1 MMNIICGKFTD
12 WLQSAAFGSAYSDHT
27 LRLYSKIAR
36 DFDDFCIEENIEL
49 SAEFS
54 VPHIRK
60 FISSSRDGKQYAR
73 STGNS
78 RLVVLDLIF
87 TYLQE
92 INDCNENPVVYYREA
107 KVRKRGGAGG
117 RVASRL
123 PECLSWDE
131 QERLL
136 HKSMADNTFTGYRNS
151 AMVALILDTGLRT
164 QEAIDLPL
172 AAGDLYL
179 KGRLRV
185 IGKGNKERLIQFEP
199 KNRDYMASWLKKRHL
214 QSAKKKFEDRL
225 FVSERGGMMFQQTVY
240 YMVSRLLKQAN
251 ITSKQQNGGHLL
263 RHTAASAMLAKGMA
277 LMQVKENLGHSTLLT
292 TEKYLHLL
300 EA

>member
-73 STGNS
+73 STSNS
-78 RLVVLDLIF
+78 RLVVLELIF

-107 KVRKRGGAGG
+107 KVKKRGGAGG

-123 PECLSWDE
+123 PECLSWAE

-136 HKSMADNTFTGYRNS
+136 HKSMSDDTFTGYRNS
-151 AMVALILDTGLRT
+151 ALVALMLDTGIRT

-199 KNRDYMASWLKKRHL
+199 ANREYMTSWLKKRHL
-214 QSAKKKFEDRL
+214 QSAKKTFEDRL

-240 YMVSRLLKQAN
+240 YAINKMLKQSN